1 MSYTEAQRR
10 LREGSEKSRCRMT
23 VVSFVPSSSTM
34 TRCSVLLSDSSS
46 QSSRSP
52 ARRGAIWGDLGSSG
66 ELWGGMG
73 RHGEAWG
80 RYGEI
85 WGGPGEI

>member
-34 TRCSVLLSDSSS
+34 NDQVQRALERQLLAAFQS
-46 QSSRSP
+46 QAI
-52 ARRGAIWGDLGSSG
+52 ARNPTVVDFGALST
-66 ELWGGMG
+66 
-73 RHGEAWG
+73 
-80 RYGEI
+80 
-85 WGGPGEI
+85 P